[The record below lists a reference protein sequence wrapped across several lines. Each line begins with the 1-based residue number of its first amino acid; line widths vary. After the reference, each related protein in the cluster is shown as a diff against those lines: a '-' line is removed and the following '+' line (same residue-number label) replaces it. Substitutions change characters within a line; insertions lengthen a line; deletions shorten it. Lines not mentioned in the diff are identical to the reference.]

1 MLKLLLCSAMIVP
14 CFIIPFTGAAK
25 NQMVSLHKTSFEEAF
40 IEPELKQLEN
50 CETAELD
57 VFFHENYIT
66 THSAEY
72 LAEGIDIAKSC
83 GKADFLIT
91 PIIPT
96 SSHIDAVDVLDVQ
109 TQELSLVLKAHGVNA
124 TVTKAIIQSEYNTL
138 SANGRTATLKIIFNE
153 SHQA

>member
-25 NQMVSLHKTSFEEAF
+25 NQMASVYKTSFEDAY
-40 IEPELKQLEN
+40 IEPELRQLER
-50 CETAELD
+50 CKAAELD

-72 LAEGIDIAKSC
+72 LAEAIEIAKSC
-83 GKADFLIT
+83 GNADFSIT

-96 SSHIDAVDVLDVQ
+96 VSHIDEGDVLNLQ
-109 TQELSLVLKAHGVNA
+109 TEELTLILKAHGVDA
-124 TVTKAIIQSEYNTL
+124 KITKADIQSEYNTL
-138 SANGRTATLKIIFNE
+138 SANGRTATLTIKFNAG
-153 SHQA
+153 HQA

>member
-25 NQMVSLHKTSFEEAF
+25 NQMASVYKTSFEDAF
-40 IEPELKQLEN
+40 IEPELKQLER
-50 CETAELD
+50 CKPAELD

-72 LAEGIDIAKSC
+72 LAEGIEIAKAC
-83 GKADFLIT
+83 GNANFSIT

-96 SSHIDAVDVLDVQ
+96 VSHINAGDVLDIQ
-109 TQELSLVLKAHGVNA
+109 TEELSLILKAHGVNA
-124 TVTKAIIQSEYNTL
+124 EITKADVQSEYNTL
-138 SANGRTATLKIIFNE
+138 SANGRTATLKIKFNAG
-153 SHQA
+153 HQA